1 MIYFKIFCTLILV
14 TLTVAGV
21 TWSLMNTDDKRSDL
35 WYKISYISWTVLFVM
50 IIGGA
55 FTSIWFLK

>member
-14 TLTVAGV
+14 TLTVAGF
-21 TWSLMNTDDKRSDL
+21 TWSLMNTDSKRSDL
-35 WYKISYISWTVLFVM
+35 WYKISYISWTVLLVM

>member
-1 MIYFKIFCTLILV
+1 MIYFKIFFTLILV
-14 TLTVAGV
+14 TLTVAGF
-21 TWSLMNTDDKRSDL
+21 TWSLMNTDSKRSDL
-35 WYKISYISWTVLFVM
+35 WYKISYISWTVLLVM